1 MQLTQA
7 SEYAVRTM
15 LHLASLP
22 SGTTTNVATIAAEW
36 EIPQTFL
43 RKIVSSLSRSGLVM
57 TQRGVGGGIQISGD
71 AEMITLLEVIESVEG
86 PISLNQCL
94 MGEKI
99 CPRDGWC
106 PVHVVWMEAQE
117 KLRNH
122 LAARTLSSLAAEAT
136 TNKRAYNDLIGTK
149 DLSSTATD

>member
-22 SGTTTNVATIAAEW
+22 TGTSTNVSVIAAEW

-43 RKIVSSLSRSGLVM
+43 RKIVSSLSRVGLVA

-71 AEMITLLEVIESVEG
+71 PEAITLLEVIESVEG
-86 PISLNQCL
+86 PINLNQCL

-106 PVHVVWMEAQE
+106 PVHVVWMEAQD
-117 KLRNH
+117 KLRTH
-122 LAARTLSSLAAEAT
+122 LASRTLASLAAEAR
-136 TNKRAYNDLIGTK
+136 TNRGALNGLMG
-149 DLSSTATD
+149 